1 MATSHSAI
9 YFDGLLRKLGFNSQK
24 VRKMKNKLMI
34 GAISAQ
40 LLVTQGIYAQ
50 TPALEE
56 VIVKAEKREQNL
68 QDIPASISA
77 FSAAQI
83 ELAGWDDISQLE
95 TSVPSVSVGGDGD
108 SRPFIFI
115 RGVGS
120 RKFDIGSEGSV
131 GVFVDEIYNARFSSS
146 LSGIVDIERIEVL
159 KGPQGTLYGRN
170 TIGGAVSLYTVK
182 ATEEF
187 EARIKV
193 AAGNEGYWR
202 VGGYVSGAIS
212 DNWVG
217 RLSASKRS
225 DDGNMTEV
233 LSGKNDGQDADAVRV
248 NLIGQLTDRTSLEFT
263 AQKTRLDQEARL
275 AQANGEIGP
284 LGLYQLGHA
293 VPLPVLPPPII
304 GSILSEI
311 RAGTV
316 ANILREAALDP
327 RNVKMDRPGFSE
339 LESDLVSL
347 KIEHE
352 SDNFLFT
359 SITSRTSDEIHEQTD
374 FESTTRDAIW
384 TDVQQDSKQ
393 LSQEFRLTS
402 VDGGM
407 FTLDNRLTWV
417 VGLYYFNDEGYRKDD
432 YSVGVQG
439 NIPPQ
444 YYRAVPGLAYSQA
457 RQDVTLDN
465 TSIALYGQATYAL
478 TDRLNLTLGIR
489 RSDDEKDFTTQM
501 ITNTPGYPFVAA
513 PFTLPQTLKFD
524 STDPKVSLDYAITDN
539 SMAYITYSS
548 GYKSGGVTFATWAE
562 AGNVGGFEEEHLD
575 SLEIGYKARL
585 MNNRMQLNLAAYQYD
600 YTDQQ
605 VQSIVVVNG
614 APQGLTDNAAES
626 DMKGVELEMSY
637 LLTDAL
643 KVDVNYFYQDAVFE
657 NYADKT
663 GNPMQFAP
671 ENAYTVALSYA
682 PDLGNNLRMRA
693 EYSHKDEFQFDAG
706 NRDISLEPEHDVVNL
721 TASMDLGDS
730 VSLRL
735 FCNNCSDELIR
746 TQVTTF
752 ATSQGGGGRSIY
764 GPGRR
769 YGAEITYNF

>member
-1 MATSHSAI
+1 
-9 YFDGLLRKLGFNSQK
+9 
-24 VRKMKNKLMI
+24 MKNKLMI

-384 TDVQQDSKQ
+384 TDVRQDSKQ

-693 EYSHKDEFQFDAG
+693 EYSYKDEFQFDAG

-769 YGAEITYNF
+769 YGAEMTYNF

>member
-1 MATSHSAI
+1 M
-9 YFDGLLRKLGFNSQK
+9 
-24 VRKMKNKLMI
+24 
-34 GAISAQ
+34 
-40 LLVTQGIYAQ
+40 
-50 TPALEE
+50 
-56 VIVKAEKREQNL
+56 
-68 QDIPASISA
+68 
-77 FSAAQI
+77 
-83 ELAGWDDISQLE
+83 W
-95 TSVPSVSVGGDGD
+95 
-108 SRPFIFI
+108 
-115 RGVGS
+115 
-120 RKFDIGSEGSV
+120 
-131 GVFVDEIYNARFSSS
+131 VFVDEIYNARFSSS

-170 TIGGAVSLYTVK
+170 TIGGAISLYTVK
-182 ATEEF
+182 ASEEF

-212 DNWVG
+212 ENWVG
-217 RLSASKRS
+217 RLSASTRS

-248 NLIGQLTDRTSLEFT
+248 NLIGQLTDRTSVELT
-263 AQKTRLDQEARL
+263 AQTSRLDQEARL

-304 GSILSEI
+304 DSILSGI

-359 SITSRTSDEIHEQTD
+359 SISSRTSDEIHEQTD

-384 TDVQQDSKQ
+384 TDVRQDSKQ

-407 FTLDNRLTWV
+407 FTLDDRLTWV
-417 VGLYYFNDEGYRKDD
+417 VGFYYFNDEGYRKDD

-524 STDPKVSLDYAITDN
+524 STDPKVSVDYAITDN

-643 KVDVNYFYQDAVFE
+643 KVDFNYFYQDAVFE
-657 NYADKT
+657 DYADKT

-682 PDLGNNLRMRA
+682 PDLGNNLQMRA
-693 EYSHKDEFQFDAG
+693 EYSYKDEFQFDAG

>member
-1 MATSHSAI
+1 
-9 YFDGLLRKLGFNSQK
+9 
-24 VRKMKNKLMI
+24 MKNKLMI

-170 TIGGAVSLYTVK
+170 TIGGAISLYTVK
-182 ATEEF
+182 ASEEF

-212 DNWVG
+212 ENWVG
-217 RLSASKRS
+217 RLSASTRS

-248 NLIGQLTDRTSLEFT
+248 NLIGQLTDRTSVELT
-263 AQKTRLDQEARL
+263 AQTSRLDQEARL

-304 GSILSEI
+304 DSILSGI

-359 SITSRTSDEIHEQTD
+359 SISSRTSDEIHEQTD
-374 FESTTRDAIW
+374 FESTTRDAIS
-384 TDVQQDSKQ
+384 TDVRQDSKQ

-407 FTLDNRLTWV
+407 FTLDDRLTWV
-417 VGLYYFNDEGYRKDD
+417 VGFYYFNDEGYRKDD

-524 STDPKVSLDYAITDN
+524 STDPKVSVDYAITDN

-643 KVDVNYFYQDAVFE
+643 KVDFNYFYQDAVFE
-657 NYADKT
+657 DYADKT

-682 PDLGNNLRMRA
+682 PDLGNNLQMRA
-693 EYSHKDEFQFDAG
+693 EYSYKDEFQFDAG

-769 YGAEITYNF
+769 YGAEVTYNF

>member
-1 MATSHSAI
+1 
-9 YFDGLLRKLGFNSQK
+9 
-24 VRKMKNKLMI
+24 MKNKLMI

-170 TIGGAVSLYTVK
+170 TIGGAISLYTVK
-182 ATEEF
+182 ASEEF

-212 DNWVG
+212 ENWVG
-217 RLSASKRS
+217 RLSASTRS

-233 LSGKNDGQDADAVRV
+233 LSGKNDGQDADAIRV
-248 NLIGQLTDRTSLEFT
+248 NLIGQLTDRTSVELT
-263 AQKTRLDQEARL
+263 AQTSRLDQEARL

-304 GSILSEI
+304 DSILSGI

-359 SITSRTSDEIHEQTD
+359 SISSRTSDEIHEQTD

-384 TDVQQDSKQ
+384 TDVRQDSKQ

-407 FTLDNRLTWV
+407 FTLDDRLTWV
-417 VGLYYFNDEGYRKDD
+417 VGFYYFNDEGYRKDD

-524 STDPKVSLDYAITDN
+524 STDPKVSVDYAITDN

-643 KVDVNYFYQDAVFE
+643 KVDFNYFYQDAVFE
-657 NYADKT
+657 DYADKT

-682 PDLGNNLRMRA
+682 PDLGNNLQMRA
-693 EYSHKDEFQFDAG
+693 EYSYKDEFQFDAG

>member
-1 MATSHSAI
+1 
-9 YFDGLLRKLGFNSQK
+9 
-24 VRKMKNKLMI
+24 MKNKLMI

-170 TIGGAVSLYTVK
+170 TIGGAISLYTVK
-182 ATEEF
+182 ASEEF

-212 DNWVG
+212 ENWVG
-217 RLSASKRS
+217 RLSASTRS

-248 NLIGQLTDRTSLEFT
+248 NLIGQLTDRTSVELT
-263 AQKTRLDQEARL
+263 AQTSRLDQEARL

-304 GSILSEI
+304 DSILSGI

-359 SITSRTSDEIHEQTD
+359 SISSRTSDEIHEQTD

-384 TDVQQDSKQ
+384 TDVRQDSKQ

-407 FTLDNRLTWV
+407 FTLDDRLTWV
-417 VGLYYFNDEGYRKDD
+417 VGFYYFNDEGYRKDD

-524 STDPKVSLDYAITDN
+524 STDPKVSMDYAITDN
-539 SMAYITYSS
+539 SMAYVTYSS

-643 KVDVNYFYQDAVFE
+643 KVDFNYFYQDAVFE
-657 NYADKT
+657 DYADKT

-682 PDLGNNLRMRA
+682 PDLGSNLQMRA
-693 EYSHKDEFQFDAG
+693 EYSYKDEFQFDAG

>member
-1 MATSHSAI
+1 M
-9 YFDGLLRKLGFNSQK
+9 
-24 VRKMKNKLMI
+24 
-34 GAISAQ
+34 
-40 LLVTQGIYAQ
+40 
-50 TPALEE
+50 
-56 VIVKAEKREQNL
+56 
-68 QDIPASISA
+68 
-77 FSAAQI
+77 
-83 ELAGWDDISQLE
+83 DDISQLE

-170 TIGGAVSLYTVK
+170 TIGGAISLYTVK
-182 ATEEF
+182 ASEEF

-212 DNWVG
+212 ENWVG
-217 RLSASKRS
+217 RLSASTRS

-248 NLIGQLTDRTSLEFT
+248 NLIGQLTDRTSVELT
-263 AQKTRLDQEARL
+263 AQTSRLDQEARL

-304 GSILSEI
+304 DSILSGI

-359 SITSRTSDEIHEQTD
+359 SISSRTSDEIHEQTD

-384 TDVQQDSKQ
+384 TDVRQDSKQ

-407 FTLDNRLTWV
+407 FTLDDRLTWV
-417 VGLYYFNDEGYRKDD
+417 VGFYYFNDEGYRKDD

-524 STDPKVSLDYAITDN
+524 STDPKVSVDYAITDN

-657 NYADKT
+657 DYADKT

-682 PDLGNNLRMRA
+682 PDLGNNLQMRA
-693 EYSHKDEFQFDAG
+693 EYSYKDEFQFDAG

>member
-1 MATSHSAI
+1 
-9 YFDGLLRKLGFNSQK
+9 
-24 VRKMKNKLMI
+24 MKNKLMI

-182 ATEEF
+182 ASEEF

-248 NLIGQLTDRTSLEFT
+248 NLIGQLTDRTSVELT
-263 AQKTRLDQEARL
+263 AQTTRLDQEARL

-359 SITSRTSDEIHEQTD
+359 SISSRTSDEIHEQTD

-384 TDVQQDSKQ
+384 TDVRQDSKQ

-626 DMKGVELEMSY
+626 DMTGVELEMSY

-657 NYADKT
+657 DYADKT

-682 PDLGNNLRMRA
+682 PDLGNNLQMRA
-693 EYSHKDEFQFDAG
+693 EYSYKDEFQFDAG

-769 YGAEITYNF
+769 YGAEMTYNF

>member
-1 MATSHSAI
+1 
-9 YFDGLLRKLGFNSQK
+9 
-24 VRKMKNKLMI
+24 MKNKLMI

-83 ELAGWDDISQLE
+83 ELAGWDDISQLQ

-170 TIGGAVSLYTVK
+170 TIGGAISLYTVK
-182 ATEEF
+182 ASEEF

-212 DNWVG
+212 ENWVG
-217 RLSASKRS
+217 RLSASTRS

-248 NLIGQLTDRTSLEFT
+248 NLIGQLTDRTSVELT
-263 AQKTRLDQEARL
+263 AQTSRLDQEARL

-304 GSILSEI
+304 DSILSGI

-359 SITSRTSDEIHEQTD
+359 SISSRTSDEIHEQTD

-384 TDVQQDSKQ
+384 TDVRQDSKQ

-407 FTLDNRLTWV
+407 FTLDDRLTWV
-417 VGLYYFNDEGYRKDD
+417 VGFYYFNDEGYRKDD

-524 STDPKVSLDYAITDN
+524 STDPKVSVDYAITDN

-637 LLTDAL
+637 LLTHAL
-643 KVDVNYFYQDAVFE
+643 KVDFNYFYQDAVFE
-657 NYADKT
+657 DYADKT

-682 PDLGNNLRMRA
+682 PDLGNNLQMRA
-693 EYSHKDEFQFDAG
+693 EYSYKDEFQFDAG

>member
-1 MATSHSAI
+1 
-9 YFDGLLRKLGFNSQK
+9 
-24 VRKMKNKLMI
+24 MKNKLMI

-170 TIGGAVSLYTVK
+170 TIGGAISLYTVK
-182 ATEEF
+182 ASEEF

-212 DNWVG
+212 ENWVG
-217 RLSASKRS
+217 RLSASTRS

-248 NLIGQLTDRTSLEFT
+248 NLIGQLTDRTSVELT
-263 AQKTRLDQEARL
+263 AQTSRLDQEARL

-304 GSILSEI
+304 DSILSGI

-359 SITSRTSDEIHEQTD
+359 SISSRTSDEIHEQTD

-384 TDVQQDSKQ
+384 TDVRQDSKQ

-407 FTLDNRLTWV
+407 FTLDDRLTWV
-417 VGLYYFNDEGYRKDD
+417 VGFYYFNDEGYRKDD

-524 STDPKVSLDYAITDN
+524 STDPKVSMDYAITDN

-643 KVDVNYFYQDAVFE
+643 KVDFNYFYQDAVFE
-657 NYADKT
+657 DYADKT

-682 PDLGNNLRMRA
+682 PDLGNNLQMRA
-693 EYSHKDEFQFDAG
+693 EYSYKDEFQFDAG

-752 ATSQGGGGRSIY
+752 ATSQGGGGRSLY

>member
-1 MATSHSAI
+1 
-9 YFDGLLRKLGFNSQK
+9 
-24 VRKMKNKLMI
+24 MKNKLMI

-170 TIGGAVSLYTVK
+170 TIGGAISLYTVK
-182 ATEEF
+182 ASEEF

-212 DNWVG
+212 ENWVG
-217 RLSASKRS
+217 RLSASTRS

-248 NLIGQLTDRTSLEFT
+248 NLIGQLTDRTSVELT
-263 AQKTRLDQEARL
+263 AQTSRLDQEARL

-304 GSILSEI
+304 DSILSGI

-359 SITSRTSDEIHEQTD
+359 SISSRTSDEIHEQTD

-384 TDVQQDSKQ
+384 TDVRQDSKQ

-407 FTLDNRLTWV
+407 FTLDDRLTWV
-417 VGLYYFNDEGYRKDD
+417 VGFYYFNDEGYRKDD

-524 STDPKVSLDYAITDN
+524 STDPKVSVDYAITDN

-643 KVDVNYFYQDAVFE
+643 KVDFNYFYQDAVFE
-657 NYADKT
+657 DYADKT

-682 PDLGNNLRMRA
+682 PDLANNLQMRA
-693 EYSHKDEFQFDAG
+693 EYSYKDEFQFDAG

>member
-1 MATSHSAI
+1 
-9 YFDGLLRKLGFNSQK
+9 
-24 VRKMKNKLMI
+24 MKNKLMI

-170 TIGGAVSLYTVK
+170 TIGGAISLYTVK
-182 ATEEF
+182 ASEEF

-212 DNWVG
+212 ENWVG
-217 RLSASKRS
+217 RLSASTRS

-248 NLIGQLTDRTSLEFT
+248 NLIGQLTDRTSVELT
-263 AQKTRLDQEARL
+263 AQTSRLDQEARL
-275 AQANGEIGP
+275 AQANGEVGP

-304 GSILSEI
+304 DSILSGI

-359 SITSRTSDEIHEQTD
+359 SISSRTSDEIHEQTD

-384 TDVQQDSKQ
+384 TDVRQDSKQ

-407 FTLDNRLTWV
+407 FTLDDRLTWV
-417 VGLYYFNDEGYRKDD
+417 VGFYYFNDEGYRKDD

-524 STDPKVSLDYAITDN
+524 STDPKVSVDYAITDN

-643 KVDVNYFYQDAVFE
+643 KVDFNYFYQDAVFE
-657 NYADKT
+657 DYADKT

-682 PDLGNNLRMRA
+682 PDLGNNLQMRA
-693 EYSHKDEFQFDAG
+693 EYSYKDEFQFDAG

>member
-1 MATSHSAI
+1 
-9 YFDGLLRKLGFNSQK
+9 
-24 VRKMKNKLMI
+24 MKNKLMI

-120 RKFDIGSEGSV
+120 RKFDIGSEGSG
-131 GVFVDEIYNARFSSS
+131 GVFVEEIYNARFSSS

>member
-1 MATSHSAI
+1 
-9 YFDGLLRKLGFNSQK
+9 
-24 VRKMKNKLMI
+24 MKNKLMI

-40 LLVTQGIYAQ
+40 LLVTQGIYAK

-146 LSGIVDIERIEVL
+146 LSGIVDIESIEVL

-170 TIGGAVSLYTVK
+170 TIGGAISLYTVK
-182 ATEEF
+182 ASEEF

-212 DNWVG
+212 ENWVG
-217 RLSASKRS
+217 RLSASTRS

-248 NLIGQLTDRTSLEFT
+248 NLIGQLTDRTSVELT
-263 AQKTRLDQEARL
+263 AQTSRLDQEARL

-304 GSILSEI
+304 DSILSGI

-359 SITSRTSDEIHEQTD
+359 SISSRTSDEIHEQTD

-384 TDVQQDSKQ
+384 TDVRQDSKQ

-407 FTLDNRLTWV
+407 FTLDDRLTWV
-417 VGLYYFNDEGYRKDD
+417 VGFYYFNDEGYRKDD

-524 STDPKVSLDYAITDN
+524 STDPKVSVDYAITDN

-643 KVDVNYFYQDAVFE
+643 KVDFNYFYQDAVFE
-657 NYADKT
+657 DYADKT

-682 PDLGNNLRMRA
+682 PDLGNNLQMRA
-693 EYSHKDEFQFDAG
+693 EYSYKDEFQFDAG

>member
-1 MATSHSAI
+1 
-9 YFDGLLRKLGFNSQK
+9 
-24 VRKMKNKLMI
+24 MKNKLMI

-170 TIGGAVSLYTVK
+170 TIGGAISLYTVK
-182 ATEEF
+182 ASEEF

-212 DNWVG
+212 ENWVG
-217 RLSASKRS
+217 RLSASTRS

-248 NLIGQLTDRTSLEFT
+248 NLIGQLTDRTSVELT
-263 AQKTRLDQEARL
+263 AQTSRLDQEARL

-304 GSILSEI
+304 DSILSGI

-359 SITSRTSDEIHEQTD
+359 SISSRTSDEIHEQTD

-384 TDVQQDSKQ
+384 TDVRQDSKQ

-407 FTLDNRLTWV
+407 FTLDDRLTWV
-417 VGLYYFNDEGYRKDD
+417 VGFYYFNDEGYRKDD

-465 TSIALYGQATYAL
+465 TSIAFYGQATYAL

-524 STDPKVSLDYAITDN
+524 STDPKVSVDYAITDN

-657 NYADKT
+657 DYADKT

-682 PDLGNNLRMRA
+682 PDLGNNLQMRA
-693 EYSHKDEFQFDAG
+693 EYSYKDEFQFDAG

>member
-1 MATSHSAI
+1 
-9 YFDGLLRKLGFNSQK
+9 
-24 VRKMKNKLMI
+24 MKNKLMI

-170 TIGGAVSLYTVK
+170 TIGGAISLYTVK
-182 ATEEF
+182 ASEEF

-212 DNWVG
+212 ENWVG
-217 RLSASKRS
+217 RLSASTRS

-248 NLIGQLTDRTSLEFT
+248 NLIGQLTDRTSVELT
-263 AQKTRLDQEARL
+263 AQTSRLDQEARL

-304 GSILSEI
+304 DSILSGI

-359 SITSRTSDEIHEQTD
+359 SISSRTSDEIHEQTD

-384 TDVQQDSKQ
+384 TDVRQDSKQ

-407 FTLDNRLTWV
+407 FTLDDRLTWV
-417 VGLYYFNDEGYRKDD
+417 VGFYYFNDEGYRKDD

-465 TSIALYGQATYAL
+465 TSIAFYGQATYAL

-524 STDPKVSLDYAITDN
+524 STDPKVSMDYAITDN

-643 KVDVNYFYQDAVFE
+643 KVDFNYFYQDAVFE
-657 NYADKT
+657 DYADKT

-682 PDLGNNLRMRA
+682 PDLGNNLQMRA
-693 EYSHKDEFQFDAG
+693 EYSYKDEFQFDAG

>member
-1 MATSHSAI
+1 
-9 YFDGLLRKLGFNSQK
+9 
-24 VRKMKNKLMI
+24 MKNKLMI

-170 TIGGAVSLYTVK
+170 TIGGAISLYTVK
-182 ATEEF
+182 ASEEF

-212 DNWVG
+212 ENWVG
-217 RLSASKRS
+217 RLSASTRS

-248 NLIGQLTDRTSLEFT
+248 NLIGQLTDRTSVELT
-263 AQKTRLDQEARL
+263 AQTSRLDQEARL
-275 AQANGEIGP
+275 AQANGEVGP

-304 GSILSEI
+304 DSILSEI

-359 SITSRTSDEIHEQTD
+359 SISSRTSDEIHEQTD

-384 TDVQQDSKQ
+384 TDVRQDSKQ

-407 FTLDNRLTWV
+407 FTLDDRLTWV
-417 VGLYYFNDEGYRKDD
+417 VGFYYFNDEGYRKDD

-524 STDPKVSLDYAITDN
+524 STDPKVSMDYAITDN

-643 KVDVNYFYQDAVFE
+643 KVDFNYFYQDAVFE
-657 NYADKT
+657 DYADKT

-682 PDLGNNLRMRA
+682 PDLGNNLQMRA
-693 EYSHKDEFQFDAG
+693 EYSYKDEFQFDAG

>member
-1 MATSHSAI
+1 
-9 YFDGLLRKLGFNSQK
+9 
-24 VRKMKNKLMI
+24 MKNKLMI

-170 TIGGAVSLYTVK
+170 TIGGAISLYTVK
-182 ATEEF
+182 ASEEF

-212 DNWVG
+212 ENWVG
-217 RLSASKRS
+217 RLSASTRS

-248 NLIGQLTDRTSLEFT
+248 NLIGQLTDRTSVELT
-263 AQKTRLDQEARL
+263 AQTSRLDQEARL

-304 GSILSEI
+304 DSILSGI

-359 SITSRTSDEIHEQTD
+359 SISSRTSDEIHEQTD

-384 TDVQQDSKQ
+384 TDVRQDSKQ

-407 FTLDNRLTWV
+407 FTLDDRLTWV
-417 VGLYYFNDEGYRKDD
+417 VGFYYFNDEGYRKDD

-524 STDPKVSLDYAITDN
+524 STDPKVSVDYAITDN

-643 KVDVNYFYQDAVFE
+643 KVDFNYFYQDAVFE
-657 NYADKT
+657 DYADKT

-682 PDLGNNLRMRA
+682 PDLGNNLQMRA
-693 EYSHKDEFQFDAG
+693 EYSYKDEFQFDAG

-769 YGAEITYNF
+769 YGAEVTYNF

>member
-1 MATSHSAI
+1 
-9 YFDGLLRKLGFNSQK
+9 
-24 VRKMKNKLMI
+24 MKNKLMI

-170 TIGGAVSLYTVK
+170 TIGGAISLYTVK
-182 ATEEF
+182 ASEEF

-212 DNWVG
+212 ENWVG
-217 RLSASKRS
+217 RLSASTRS

-248 NLIGQLTDRTSLEFT
+248 NLIGQLTDRTSVELT
-263 AQKTRLDQEARL
+263 AQTSRLDQEARL

-304 GSILSEI
+304 DSIQSGI

-359 SITSRTSDEIHEQTD
+359 SISSRTSDEIHEQTD

-384 TDVQQDSKQ
+384 TDVRQDSKQ

-407 FTLDNRLTWV
+407 FTLDDRLTWV
-417 VGLYYFNDEGYRKDD
+417 VGFYYFNDEGYRKDD

-524 STDPKVSLDYAITDN
+524 STDPKVSMDYAITDN

-643 KVDVNYFYQDAVFE
+643 KVDFNYFYQDAVFE
-657 NYADKT
+657 DYADKT

-682 PDLGNNLRMRA
+682 PDLGNNLQMRA
-693 EYSHKDEFQFDAG
+693 EYSYKDEFQFDAG

>member
-1 MATSHSAI
+1 MKT
-9 YFDGLLRKLGFNSQK
+9 KLI
-24 VRKMKNKLMI
+24 I

-40 LLVTQGIYAQ
+40 LLFTQGIYAD

-56 VIVKAEKREQNL
+56 VIVTAEKREQNL
-68 QDIPASISA
+68 QDVPASISA
-77 FSAAQI
+77 FSASQI
-83 ELAGWDDISQLE
+83 EQAGWDDISQLE

-120 RKFDIGSEGSV
+120 RKFDMGSEGSV

-182 ATEEF
+182 PTEEF
-187 EARIKV
+187 EARVKV
-193 AAGNEGYWR
+193 AAGNEGYQR

-212 DNWVG
+212 ENWVG
-217 RLSASKRS
+217 RLSASTRS
-225 DDGNMTEV
+225 DDGNMTEI

-248 NLIGQLTDRTSLEFT
+248 NLIGQLSNKTSLEFT
-263 AQKTRLDQEARL
+263 AQTTSLDQEARL
-275 AQANGEIGP
+275 AQANGEMGP

-293 VPLPVLPPPII
+293 LPLPFLPAPLRGAIVAGI
-304 GSILSEI
+304 Q
-311 RAGTV
+311 AGTV

-327 RNVKMDRPGFSE
+327 RNVKMDRPGFSN

-384 TDVQQDSKQ
+384 TDVKQNSKQ
-393 LSQEFRLTS
+393 LTQEFRFTS

-407 FTLDNRLTWV
+407 FTMDDRLTWV
-417 VGLYYFNDEGYRKDD
+417 VGLYYFNDEGYRMDD
-432 YSVGVQG
+432 YSVGVEG

-444 YYRAVPGLAYSQA
+444 FYPAVQGLAYSQA

-465 TSIALYGQATYAL
+465 TSIAFYGQATYAV
-478 TDRLNLTLGIR
+478 TDQLNLTLGIR
-489 RSDDEKDFTTQM
+489 RSDDEKDFITQM

-513 PFTLPQTLKFD
+513 PFTLPQTLEYG
-524 STDPKVSLDYAITDN
+524 STDPKISLDYAINDN

-548 GYKSGGVTFATWAE
+548 GYKSGGVTFATWAQ

-585 MNNRMQLNLAAYQYD
+585 MNDRMQLNLSAYRYD

-614 APQGLTDNAAES
+614 SPQGLTDNAAES
-626 DMKGVELEMSY
+626 EMTGVELEMNY
-637 LLTDAL
+637 LLTNAL
-643 KVDVNYFYQDAVFE
+643 RVDFNYFNQDAVFDD
-657 NYADKT
+657 YADKS

-671 ENAYTVALSYA
+671 ENAYTVALNYA
-682 PDLGNNLRMRA
+682 PDLWNNLQMRA
-693 EYSHKDEFQFDAG
+693 EYSYKDEFQFDAG
-706 NRDISLEPEHDVVNL
+706 NRDVSLEPDHGVVNL
-721 TASMDLGDS
+721 TASMDLSDS
-730 VSLRL
+730 ASLRL

-752 ATSQGGGGRSIY
+752 ASSQGGGGRSIY

-769 YGAEITYNF
+769 VGAEITYNF

>member
-1 MATSHSAI
+1 
-9 YFDGLLRKLGFNSQK
+9 
-24 VRKMKNKLMI
+24 MKNKLMI

-170 TIGGAVSLYTVK
+170 TIGGAISLYTVK
-182 ATEEF
+182 ASEEF

-212 DNWVG
+212 ENWVG
-217 RLSASKRS
+217 RLSASTRS

-233 LSGKNDGQDADAVRV
+233 LSGKNDGQDADAIRV
-248 NLIGQLTDRTSLEFT
+248 NLIGQLTDRTSVELT
-263 AQKTRLDQEARL
+263 AQTSRLDQEARL

-304 GSILSEI
+304 DSILSGI

-359 SITSRTSDEIHEQTD
+359 SISSRTSDEIHEQTD

-407 FTLDNRLTWV
+407 FTLDDRLTWV
-417 VGLYYFNDEGYRKDD
+417 VGFYYFNDEGYRKDD

-524 STDPKVSLDYAITDN
+524 STDPKVSVDYAITDN

-643 KVDVNYFYQDAVFE
+643 KVDFNYFYQDAVFE
-657 NYADKT
+657 DYADKT

-682 PDLGNNLRMRA
+682 PDLGNNLQMRA
-693 EYSHKDEFQFDAG
+693 EYSYKDEFQFDAG

>member
-1 MATSHSAI
+1 
-9 YFDGLLRKLGFNSQK
+9 
-24 VRKMKNKLMI
+24 MKNKLMI

-40 LLVTQGIYAQ
+40 LLVTQGIYAK

-170 TIGGAVSLYTVK
+170 TIGGAISLYTVK
-182 ATEEF
+182 ASEEF

-212 DNWVG
+212 ENWVG
-217 RLSASKRS
+217 RLSASTRS

-248 NLIGQLTDRTSLEFT
+248 NLIGQLTDRTSVELT
-263 AQKTRLDQEARL
+263 AQTSRLDQEARL

-304 GSILSEI
+304 DSILSGI

-359 SITSRTSDEIHEQTD
+359 SISSRTSDEIHEQTD

-384 TDVQQDSKQ
+384 TDVRQDSKQ

-407 FTLDNRLTWV
+407 FTLDDRLTWV
-417 VGLYYFNDEGYRKDD
+417 VGFYYFNDEGYRKDD

-524 STDPKVSLDYAITDN
+524 STDPKVSVDYAITDN

-643 KVDVNYFYQDAVFE
+643 KVDFNYFYQDAVFE
-657 NYADKT
+657 DYADKT

-682 PDLGNNLRMRA
+682 PDLGNNLQMRA
-693 EYSHKDEFQFDAG
+693 EYSYKDEFQFDAG

>member
-1 MATSHSAI
+1 
-9 YFDGLLRKLGFNSQK
+9 
-24 VRKMKNKLMI
+24 MKNKLMI

-352 SDNFLFT
+352 ADNFLFT

-384 TDVQQDSKQ
+384 TDVRQDSKQ

-407 FTLDNRLTWV
+407 FTLDDRLTWV
-417 VGLYYFNDEGYRKDD
+417 VGFYYFNDEGYRKDD

-524 STDPKVSLDYAITDN
+524 STDPKVSMDYAITDN
-539 SMAYITYSS
+539 SMAYVTYSS

-575 SLEIGYKARL
+575 SLEIGFKARL

-643 KVDVNYFYQDAVFE
+643 KVDFNYFYQDAVFE
-657 NYADKT
+657 DYADKT

-693 EYSHKDEFQFDAG
+693 EFSHKDEFQFDAG

>member
-1 MATSHSAI
+1 
-9 YFDGLLRKLGFNSQK
+9 
-24 VRKMKNKLMI
+24 MKNKLMI

-275 AQANGEIGP
+275 AQANGEIGR

-402 VDGGM
+402 VDGGI

>member
-1 MATSHSAI
+1 M
-9 YFDGLLRKLGFNSQK
+9 
-24 VRKMKNKLMI
+24 
-34 GAISAQ
+34 
-40 LLVTQGIYAQ
+40 
-50 TPALEE
+50 
-56 VIVKAEKREQNL
+56 
-68 QDIPASISA
+68 
-77 FSAAQI
+77 
-83 ELAGWDDISQLE
+83 
-95 TSVPSVSVGGDGD
+95 
-108 SRPFIFI
+108 
-115 RGVGS
+115 
-120 RKFDIGSEGSV
+120 
-131 GVFVDEIYNARFSSS
+131 
-146 LSGIVDIERIEVL
+146 
-159 KGPQGTLYGRN
+159 
-170 TIGGAVSLYTVK
+170 
-182 ATEEF
+182 
-187 EARIKV
+187 
-193 AAGNEGYWR
+193 
-202 VGGYVSGAIS
+202 
-212 DNWVG
+212 
-217 RLSASKRS
+217 
-225 DDGNMTEV
+225 
-233 LSGKNDGQDADAVRV
+233 
-248 NLIGQLTDRTSLEFT
+248 
-263 AQKTRLDQEARL
+263 
-275 AQANGEIGP
+275 
-284 LGLYQLGHA
+284 
-293 VPLPVLPPPII
+293 
-304 GSILSEI
+304 
-311 RAGTV
+311 
-316 ANILREAALDP
+316 
-327 RNVKMDRPGFSE
+327 
-339 LESDLVSL
+339 
-347 KIEHE
+347 
-352 SDNFLFT
+352 
-359 SITSRTSDEIHEQTD
+359 
-374 FESTTRDAIW
+374 
-384 TDVQQDSKQ
+384 
-393 LSQEFRLTS
+393 
-402 VDGGM
+402 
-407 FTLDNRLTWV
+407 
-417 VGLYYFNDEGYRKDD
+417 
-432 YSVGVQG
+432 
-439 NIPPQ
+439 
-444 YYRAVPGLAYSQA
+444 
-457 RQDVTLDN
+457 DN

-524 STDPKVSLDYAITDN
+524 STDPKVSVDYAITDN

-643 KVDVNYFYQDAVFE
+643 KVDFNYFYQDAVFE
-657 NYADKT
+657 DYADKT

-682 PDLGNNLRMRA
+682 PDLGNNLQMRA
-693 EYSHKDEFQFDAG
+693 EYSYKDEFQFDAG

>member
-1 MATSHSAI
+1 
-9 YFDGLLRKLGFNSQK
+9 
-24 VRKMKNKLMI
+24 MKNKLMI

-170 TIGGAVSLYTVK
+170 TIGGAISLYTVK
-182 ATEEF
+182 ASEEF

-212 DNWVG
+212 ENWVG
-217 RLSASKRS
+217 RLSASTRS

-248 NLIGQLTDRTSLEFT
+248 NLIGQLTDRTSVELT
-263 AQKTRLDQEARL
+263 AQTSRLDQEARL
-275 AQANGEIGP
+275 AQANGEVGP
-284 LGLYQLGHA
+284 LGLYQLSHA

-304 GSILSEI
+304 DSILSGI

-359 SITSRTSDEIHEQTD
+359 SISSRTSDEIHEQTD

-384 TDVQQDSKQ
+384 TDVRQDSKQ

-407 FTLDNRLTWV
+407 FTLDDRLTWV
-417 VGLYYFNDEGYRKDD
+417 VGFYYFNDEGYRKDD

-465 TSIALYGQATYAL
+465 TSIAFYGQATYAL

-524 STDPKVSLDYAITDN
+524 STDPKVSMDYAITDN
-539 SMAYITYSS
+539 SMAYVTYSS

-643 KVDVNYFYQDAVFE
+643 KVDFNYFYQDAVFE
-657 NYADKT
+657 DYADKT

-682 PDLGNNLRMRA
+682 PDLGNNLQMRA
-693 EYSHKDEFQFDAG
+693 EYSYKDEFQFDAG

-769 YGAEITYNF
+769 YGAEVTYNF

>member
-1 MATSHSAI
+1 
-9 YFDGLLRKLGFNSQK
+9 
-24 VRKMKNKLMI
+24 MKNKLMI

-170 TIGGAVSLYTVK
+170 TIGGAISLYTVK
-182 ATEEF
+182 ASEEF

-212 DNWVG
+212 ENWVG
-217 RLSASKRS
+217 RLSASTRS

-233 LSGKNDGQDADAVRV
+233 LSGKNDGQDADAIRV
-248 NLIGQLTDRTSLEFT
+248 NLIGQLTDRTSVELT
-263 AQKTRLDQEARL
+263 AQTSRLDQEARL

-304 GSILSEI
+304 DSILSGI

-359 SITSRTSDEIHEQTD
+359 SISSRTSDEIHEQTD

-384 TDVQQDSKQ
+384 TDVRQDSKQ

-407 FTLDNRLTWV
+407 FTLDDRLTWV
-417 VGLYYFNDEGYRKDD
+417 VGFYYFNDEGYRKDD

-524 STDPKVSLDYAITDN
+524 STDPKVSVDYAITDN

-643 KVDVNYFYQDAVFE
+643 KVDFNYFYQDAVFE
-657 NYADKT
+657 DYADKT

-682 PDLGNNLRMRA
+682 PDLGNNLQMRA
-693 EYSHKDEFQFDAG
+693 EYSYKDEFQFDAG

-752 ATSQGGGGRSIY
+752 ATSQGGGGRSLY

>member
-1 MATSHSAI
+1 
-9 YFDGLLRKLGFNSQK
+9 
-24 VRKMKNKLMI
+24 MKNKLMI

-170 TIGGAVSLYTVK
+170 TIGGAISLYTVK
-182 ATEEF
+182 ASEEF

-212 DNWVG
+212 ENWVG
-217 RLSASKRS
+217 RLSASTRS

-248 NLIGQLTDRTSLEFT
+248 NLIGQLTDRTSVELT
-263 AQKTRLDQEARL
+263 AQTSRLDQEARL

-304 GSILSEI
+304 DSILSGI

-359 SITSRTSDEIHEQTD
+359 SISSRTSDEIHEQTD

-384 TDVQQDSKQ
+384 TDVRQDSKQ

-407 FTLDNRLTWV
+407 FTLDDRLTWV
-417 VGLYYFNDEGYRKDD
+417 VGFYYFNDEGYRKDD

-465 TSIALYGQATYAL
+465 TSIAFYGQATYAL

-524 STDPKVSLDYAITDN
+524 STDPKVSMDYAITDN

-657 NYADKT
+657 DYADKT

-682 PDLGNNLRMRA
+682 PDLGNNLQMRA
-693 EYSHKDEFQFDAG
+693 EYSYKDEFQFDAG

>member
-1 MATSHSAI
+1 
-9 YFDGLLRKLGFNSQK
+9 
-24 VRKMKNKLMI
+24 MKNKLMI

-170 TIGGAVSLYTVK
+170 TIGGAISLYTVK
-182 ATEEF
+182 ASEEF

-212 DNWVG
+212 ENWVG
-217 RLSASKRS
+217 RLSASTRS

-248 NLIGQLTDRTSLEFT
+248 NLIGQLTDRTSVELT
-263 AQKTRLDQEARL
+263 AQTSRLDQEARL

-304 GSILSEI
+304 DSILSGI

-359 SITSRTSDEIHEQTD
+359 SISSRTSDEIHEQTD

-384 TDVQQDSKQ
+384 TDVRQDSKQ

-407 FTLDNRLTWV
+407 FTLDDRLTWV
-417 VGLYYFNDEGYRKDD
+417 VGFYYFNDEGYRKDD

-524 STDPKVSLDYAITDN
+524 STDPKVSMDYAITDN

-643 KVDVNYFYQDAVFE
+643 KVDFNYFYQDAVFE
-657 NYADKT
+657 DYADKT

-682 PDLGNNLRMRA
+682 PDLANNLQMRA
-693 EYSHKDEFQFDAG
+693 EYSYKDEFQFDAG

>member
-1 MATSHSAI
+1 
-9 YFDGLLRKLGFNSQK
+9 
-24 VRKMKNKLMI
+24 MKNKLMI

-40 LLVTQGIYAQ
+40 LLVTQGIYAK

-170 TIGGAVSLYTVK
+170 TIGGAISLYTVK
-182 ATEEF
+182 ASEEF

-212 DNWVG
+212 ENWVG
-217 RLSASKRS
+217 RLSASTRS

-248 NLIGQLTDRTSLEFT
+248 NLIGQLTDRTSVELT
-263 AQKTRLDQEARL
+263 AQTSRLDQEARL

-304 GSILSEI
+304 DSILSGI

-359 SITSRTSDEIHEQTD
+359 SISSRTSDEIHEQTD

-384 TDVQQDSKQ
+384 TDVRQDSKQ

-407 FTLDNRLTWV
+407 FTLDDRLIWV
-417 VGLYYFNDEGYRKDD
+417 VGFYYFNDEGYRKDD

-524 STDPKVSLDYAITDN
+524 STDPKVSVDYAITDN

-643 KVDVNYFYQDAVFE
+643 KVDFNYFYQDAVFE
-657 NYADKT
+657 DYDNT

-682 PDLGNNLRMRA
+682 PDLGNNLQMRA
-693 EYSHKDEFQFDAG
+693 EYSYKDEFQFDAG

>member
-1 MATSHSAI
+1 
-9 YFDGLLRKLGFNSQK
+9 
-24 VRKMKNKLMI
+24 MKNKLMI

-170 TIGGAVSLYTVK
+170 TIGGAISLYTVK
-182 ATEEF
+182 ASEEF

-212 DNWVG
+212 ENWVG
-217 RLSASKRS
+217 RLSASTRS

-248 NLIGQLTDRTSLEFT
+248 NLIGQLTDRTSVELT
-263 AQKTRLDQEARL
+263 AQTSRLDQEARL

-304 GSILSEI
+304 DSILSGI

-359 SITSRTSDEIHEQTD
+359 SISSRTSDEIHEQTD

-384 TDVQQDSKQ
+384 TDVRQDSKQ

-407 FTLDNRLTWV
+407 LTLDDRLTWV
-417 VGLYYFNDEGYRKDD
+417 VGFYYFNDEGYRKDD

-524 STDPKVSLDYAITDN
+524 STDPKVSVDYAITDN

-643 KVDVNYFYQDAVFE
+643 KVDFNYFYQDAVFE
-657 NYADKT
+657 DYADKT

-682 PDLGNNLRMRA
+682 PDLGNNLQMRA
-693 EYSHKDEFQFDAG
+693 EYSYKDEFQFDAG

>member
-1 MATSHSAI
+1 
-9 YFDGLLRKLGFNSQK
+9 
-24 VRKMKNKLMI
+24 MKNKLMI

>member
-1 MATSHSAI
+1 
-9 YFDGLLRKLGFNSQK
+9 
-24 VRKMKNKLMI
+24 MKNKLMI

-170 TIGGAVSLYTVK
+170 TIGGAISLYTVK
-182 ATEEF
+182 ASEEF

-212 DNWVG
+212 ENWVG
-217 RLSASKRS
+217 RLSASTRS

-233 LSGKNDGQDADAVRV
+233 LSGKNDGQDADAIRV
-248 NLIGQLTDRTSLEFT
+248 NLIGQLTDRTSVELT
-263 AQKTRLDQEARL
+263 AQTSRLDQEARL

-304 GSILSEI
+304 DSILSGI

-359 SITSRTSDEIHEQTD
+359 SISSRTSDEIHEQTD

-407 FTLDNRLTWV
+407 FTLDDRLTWV
-417 VGLYYFNDEGYRKDD
+417 VGFYYFNDEGYRKDD

-524 STDPKVSLDYAITDN
+524 STDPKVSVDYAITDN

-643 KVDVNYFYQDAVFE
+643 KVDFNYFYQDAVFE
-657 NYADKT
+657 DYADKT

-682 PDLGNNLRMRA
+682 PDLGNNLQMRA
-693 EYSHKDEFQFDAG
+693 EYSYKDEFQFDAG

-752 ATSQGGGGRSIY
+752 ATSQGGGGRSLY

>member
-1 MATSHSAI
+1 
-9 YFDGLLRKLGFNSQK
+9 
-24 VRKMKNKLMI
+24 MKNKLMI

-170 TIGGAVSLYTVK
+170 TIGGAISLYTVK
-182 ATEEF
+182 ASEEF

-212 DNWVG
+212 ENWVG
-217 RLSASKRS
+217 RLSASTRS

-248 NLIGQLTDRTSLEFT
+248 NLIGQLTDRTSVELT
-263 AQKTRLDQEARL
+263 AQTSRLDQEARL

-304 GSILSEI
+304 DSILSGI

-359 SITSRTSDEIHEQTD
+359 SISSRTSDEIHEQTD

-524 STDPKVSLDYAITDN
+524 STDPKVSVDYAITDN

-657 NYADKT
+657 DYADKT

-682 PDLGNNLRMRA
+682 PDLGNNLQMRA
-693 EYSHKDEFQFDAG
+693 EYSYKDEFQFDAG

>member
-1 MATSHSAI
+1 
-9 YFDGLLRKLGFNSQK
+9 
-24 VRKMKNKLMI
+24 MKNKLMI

-83 ELAGWDDISQLE
+83 ELAGWDDISQLQ

-170 TIGGAVSLYTVK
+170 TIGGAISLYTVK
-182 ATEEF
+182 ASEEF

-212 DNWVG
+212 ENWVG
-217 RLSASKRS
+217 RLSASTRS

-248 NLIGQLTDRTSLEFT
+248 NLIGQLTDRTSVELT
-263 AQKTRLDQEARL
+263 AQTSRLDQEARL

-304 GSILSEI
+304 DSILSGI

-359 SITSRTSDEIHEQTD
+359 SISSRTSDEIHEQTD

-384 TDVQQDSKQ
+384 TDVRQDSKQ

-407 FTLDNRLTWV
+407 FTLDDRLTWV
-417 VGLYYFNDEGYRKDD
+417 VGFYYFNDEGYRKDD

-524 STDPKVSLDYAITDN
+524 STDPKVSVDYAITDN

-585 MNNRMQLNLAAYQYD
+585 MNNRMQLNLAAYRYD

-643 KVDVNYFYQDAVFE
+643 KVDFNYFYQDAVFE
-657 NYADKT
+657 DYADKT

-682 PDLGNNLRMRA
+682 PDLGNNLQMRA
-693 EYSHKDEFQFDAG
+693 EYSYKDEFQFDAG

>member
-1 MATSHSAI
+1 
-9 YFDGLLRKLGFNSQK
+9 
-24 VRKMKNKLMI
+24 MKNKLMI

-170 TIGGAVSLYTVK
+170 TIGGAISLYTVK
-182 ATEEF
+182 ASEEF

-212 DNWVG
+212 ENWVG
-217 RLSASKRS
+217 RLSASTRS

-248 NLIGQLTDRTSLEFT
+248 NLIGQLTDRTSVELT
-263 AQKTRLDQEARL
+263 AQTSRLDQEARL

-304 GSILSEI
+304 DSILSGI

-359 SITSRTSDEIHEQTD
+359 SISSRTSDEIHEQTD

-384 TDVQQDSKQ
+384 TDVRQDSKQ

-407 FTLDNRLTWV
+407 FTLDDRLTWV
-417 VGLYYFNDEGYRKDD
+417 VGFYYFNDEGYRKDD

-524 STDPKVSLDYAITDN
+524 STDPKVSVDYAITDN

-643 KVDVNYFYQDAVFE
+643 KVDFNYFYQDAVFE
-657 NYADKT
+657 DYADKT

-682 PDLGNNLRMRA
+682 PDLGHNLQMRA
-693 EYSHKDEFQFDAG
+693 EYSYKDEFQFDAG